1 MAKNW
6 TAAEAAQVLVEGT
19 DTASIRDIGHRFPS
33 FAYLVVK
40 LGSSAMDV
48 FSVIPEAI
56 TTRKFDSWLKGPSDA
71 KSKADSEDD
80 EDEEEEEKEKPKK
93 KGKRGRPAKKSKPV
107 DDDDDDDEDE
117 DDDDDDDF
125 DFD

>member
-1 MAKNW
+1 MVKNW
-6 TAAEAAQVLVEGT
+6 TAAEAAKVLVDGN

-56 TTRKFDSWLKGPSDA
+56 TARKFDNWLKGPSDA
-71 KSKADSEDD
+71 KSKADSED
-80 EDEEEEEKEKPKK
+80 DEEEEEKEKPKK
-93 KGKRGRPAKKSKPV
+93 KGKRGRPAKKSKPA
-107 DDDDDDDEDE
+107 DDD

>member
-56 TTRKFDSWLKGPSDA
+56 TARKFDSWLKGPSDA

-80 EDEEEEEKEKPKK
+80 DDDDDDDDDEPPMKK

-107 DDDDDDDEDE
+107 DDDDDDD
-117 DDDDDDDF
+117 DF
-125 DFD
+125 DFG

>member
-56 TTRKFDSWLKGPSDA
+56 TARKFDSW
-71 KSKADSEDD
+71 
-80 EDEEEEEKEKPKK
+80 
-93 KGKRGRPAKKSKPV
+93 KRKRRSPRRRASAAVLQRSLSPRMMMMMMMMRMKTMTMTMTMTSPP
-107 DDDDDDDEDE
+107 
-117 DDDDDDDF
+117 
-125 DFD
+125 

>member
-56 TTRKFDSWLKGPSDA
+56 TARKFDSWLKGPSDA

-93 KGKRGRPAKKSKPV
+93 KGKRGRPAKKSKPADV
-107 DDDDDDDEDE
+107 PLPTIRLNSSTEWVGQP
-117 DDDDDDDF
+117 
-125 DFD
+125 

>member
-1 MAKNW
+1 MVKNW

-56 TTRKFDSWLKGPSDA
+56 TARKFDSWLKGPSDT
-71 KSKADSEDD
+71 KSKVDSEDD
-80 EDEEEEEKEKPKK
+80 EDEEEKEKPKK
-93 KGKRGRPAKKSKPV
+93 KGKRGRPAKKSKPA

-117 DDDDDDDF
+117 DEDDDDDF